1 MTGTT
6 IDHLVAVTVFL
17 AAILLFI
24 SLFNQT
30 IQTAILYQRHRS
42 LATKCSDTLDNIMLS
57 PGIPSYWGQN
67 STNPT
72 SFGLQDPEFTQ
83 YRLSPFSL
91 MRLNSSLGTPVF
103 YSKTGLNYSRT
114 STEFGQSLLIPYNET
129 IFPNAAATLMG
140 INGSYGFSL
149 TFTPTVTVS
158 ISETQ
163 PNPLVAGVTVTGAG
177 YPFASSDISYCLI
190 KTMDTG
196 DQYPSYTIQYGSN
209 TTNAQGLA
217 SLNLGTFDQTK
228 ESYAL
233 IVYAHTNG
241 LVGVGSYE
249 NLRYKE
255 NYAVPLV
262 SDFDTSKVLIAH
274 SQDIVSGPN
283 PFQIAYNATF
293 ILLTEDFALHEMLLE
308 NATERTGQINF
319 GMGQPYGSMTISTYN
334 PSILVVSYMK
344 ANSTRDSGIILMP
357 WGISSMAFPM
367 TFGDNPN
374 YKEWVATDIRQVTVG
389 NIAYQAKLALWSL
402 EGYQAVS

>member
-6 IDHLVAVTVFL
+6 IDHLVALTVFL

-24 SLFNQT
+24 TLFNQT

-42 LATKCSDTLDNIMLS
+42 LATKCSDTLDNIMLN
-57 PGIPSYWGQN
+57 PGIPLNWGQS

-72 SFGLQDPEFTQ
+72 GFGLQDPEFTQ
-83 YRLSPFSL
+83 YRLTPFSL
-91 MRLNSSLGTPVF
+91 MRLNSSLGTRVF
-103 YSKTGLNYSRT
+103 YSKTGLNYSGT
-114 STEFGQSLLIPYNET
+114 STGFGQSLLVPYNET
-129 IFPNAAATLMG
+129 IFSNTAATLLG

-158 ISETQ
+158 ISESQ
-163 PNPLVAGVTVTGAG
+163 SDPLVVGVTVTGAG
-177 YPFASSDISYCLI
+177 YSFAYANISYSFI
-190 KTMDTG
+190 KTIDTG
-196 DQYPSYTIQYGSN
+196 GQYPSFTIQYGSN
-209 TTNAQGLA
+209 STNAQGLA
-217 SLNLGTFDQTK
+217 TLSLGAFDQTE

-233 IVYAHTNG
+233 IVYAHANG

-249 NLRYKE
+249 HLRYTE

-274 SQDIVSGPN
+274 SQDVVSGPN

-293 ILLTEDFALHEMLLE
+293 IILSEDFILREMPLQ
-308 NATERTGQINF
+308 NATERIGQVNF
-319 GMGQPYGSMTISTYN
+319 GMGQPYGSMAISTYN
-334 PSILVVSYMK
+334 PGILIVSYVK
-344 ANSTRDSGIILMP
+344 ANSTSNSGIILMP

-374 YKEWVATDIRQVTVG
+374 NKEWVSTDIRQVTVG

-402 EGYQAVS
+402 EGYQTVS